1 MLVRW
6 EAGAE
11 TKKKKT
17 FTNHSEQ
24 ALTVTHDLLRARAEA
39 DLEPPS
45 H

>member
-11 TKKKKT
+11 TKKT